1 VPAVPWKRI
10 IITAGSA
17 AAAGLVTYGIT
28 RNAKAS
34 AVASVAA
41 VAVVYM
47 LSR

>member
-28 RNAKAS
+28 RSTKAS
-34 AVASVAA
+34 AAASVAA
-41 VAVVYM
+41 AVIVYM